1 MWQLHADVSR
11 RWEEDTN
18 FLHRS
23 MLEYLGQEGIKSSK
37 PSTLIDCMSKM
48 FSELLIIIMVGILF
62 MDINFFICAGK
73 WT

>member
-1 MWQLHADVSR
+1 
-11 RWEEDTN
+11 
-18 FLHRS
+18 